1 MPRKTYY
8 LFNETIAPLT
18 EDEKQIIEQHR
29 ILSIKV
35 DKIYERTDKVIKLHK
50 KTEKEKDKKR
60 KRQEEEERIQLKK
73 KQKQEE
79 ELQQKQQLLK
89 KTENFD
95 ENYTQFKQEFYRLFN
110 QVKLLRSNFEDTKDK
125 VNEIENLR
133 KNFTDKCI
141 HPELFKTIGYYN
153 YEVHDGGGSG
163 FGSSTYERRECN
175 ACNIC
180 KSQDNKNKT
189 CLWQFSCEDKN
200 LEFSE
205 YSEFDSEDNI
215 KKLNKD
221 IKILLNIKVIP

>member
-8 LFNETIAPLT
+8 LFDETIAPLT
-18 EDEKQIIEQHR
+18 QEEKQIIEEHR

-60 KRQEEEERIQLKK
+60 KRKEEEERILLHKKK

-79 ELQQKQQLLK
+79 ELHQKHQLFE
-89 KTENFD
+89 KTEKFN
-95 ENYTQFKQEFYRLFN
+95 ENYSEFKGEFYKLFD
-110 QVKLLRSNFEDTKDK
+110 QVKLLRSNFEDTKCK

-133 KNFTDKCI
+133 KKFSDKCI

-153 YEVHDGGGSG
+153 YEIDDGGGSG
-163 FGSSTYERRECN
+163 FGHFTYQKRECN

-180 KSQDNKNKT
+180 KQQDNKNT
-189 CLWQFSCEDKN
+189 TSYWHLSFEDKN
-200 LEFSE
+200 LKFSE

-221 IKILLNIKVIP
+221 IKKIKVIP